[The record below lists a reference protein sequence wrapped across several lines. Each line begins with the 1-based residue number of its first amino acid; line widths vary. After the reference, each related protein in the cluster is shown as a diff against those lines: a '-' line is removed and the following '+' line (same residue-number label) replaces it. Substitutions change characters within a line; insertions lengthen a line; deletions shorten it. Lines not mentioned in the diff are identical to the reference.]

1 MPSTWASRLYFAVIA
16 VLAVAAFA
24 SGTACTRWGQPGP
37 TPPTLAP
44 LIAVFVNPSLG
55 SDSSGNGTQTKP
67 YKTLTKAIAV
77 VASAKR
83 LSGNGVTI
91 TLATGDYDVAN
102 GEKFPIVV
110 PTGVTINGS
119 NFGSGARNGS
129 FLDGLGQD
137 VLFEEAV
144 HAPSRSAY
152 TTFEVAPAVSVS
164 LNNVYV
170 GASQLKLPNSRAT
183 YWAVDVLGA
192 LTASV
197 AGFGSGIISL
207 SPNVSGAM
215 VAGGSLTCSS
225 CQITGNDFGIGAL
238 SVVVPTPYPSASPSA
253 YPSGSPPP
261 STTTSVTLMHSSS
274 DSTLFAKTADI
285 LTDGSVNVT
294 ASGEHF
300 ERSKYAF
307 SDALEP
313 VVFIPIRGAVD
324 FGGGVAQSPGGNVF
338 IGARI
343 AEIYIDRR
351 FETVTALDDTW
362 NPRVQR
368 ANGSGLYART
378 IHFMPGTIGKN
389 VTILHH
395 ANGSTVT
402 VGPAPVPTTAPSSTP
417 SSYPSSTPS
426 P

>member
-44 LIAVFVNPSLG
+44 LTAVFVNPILG
-55 SDSSGNGTQTKP
+55 SDSSGNGTSTKP

-77 VASAKR
+77 VATAKR
-83 LSGNGVTI
+83 LAMNGVTI
-91 TLATGDYDVAN
+91 TLAAGDYDVAN

-110 PTGVTINGS
+110 PTDVSITGS

-137 VLFEEAV
+137 TLFEEVA

-152 TTFEVAPAVSVS
+152 TTFEIAPAVSVS
-164 LNNVYV
+164 LTGVYV

-183 YWAVDVLGA
+183 YWSVDVLGA
-192 LTASV
+192 LNASV
-197 AGFGSGIISL
+197 SGFGSGIISL

-215 VAGGSLTCSS
+215 VAGGSLTCGS

-238 SVVVPTPYPSASPSA
+238 SVAVPTASPSASPSA
-253 YPSGSPPP
+253 YPS
-261 STTTSVTLMHSSS
+261 STPGATTSITLMHSSS
-274 DSTLFAKTADI
+274 DSTVFAKTADI

-313 VVFIPIRGAVD
+313 IVFIPFRGAVD

-338 IGARI
+338 IGARV

-351 FETVTALDDTW
+351 FELVSALDDTW

-368 ANGSGLYART
+368 ANASGLYNRT
-378 IHFMPGTIGKN
+378 IHFGSGTIGKN

-395 ANGSTVT
+395 ANGSIVT
-402 VGPAPVPTTAPSSTP
+402 VGPAPVPTPSPSSSP
-417 SSYPSSTPS
+417 STSPSSTPS